1 MSDDTRGS
9 ASEMRRSDL
18 AGADLDNYYI
28 EKKRYA
34 IYFYLN
40 VLYSI
45 NKLLEDVWAK
55 AVISFLCCSLHPSL
69 FQSRAYSILLMSLN
83 SRVTWVAVSTLPD
96 IIIRTN
102 LHLSVDLS
110 LAGRPP

>member
-55 AVISFLCCSLHPSL
+55 AVISFSLLQPSSQPL
-69 FQSRAYSILLMSLN
+69 SKQSIFYIAN
-83 SRVTWVAVSTLPD
+83 VP
-96 IIIRTN
+96 
-102 LHLSVDLS
+102 
-110 LAGRPP
+110 